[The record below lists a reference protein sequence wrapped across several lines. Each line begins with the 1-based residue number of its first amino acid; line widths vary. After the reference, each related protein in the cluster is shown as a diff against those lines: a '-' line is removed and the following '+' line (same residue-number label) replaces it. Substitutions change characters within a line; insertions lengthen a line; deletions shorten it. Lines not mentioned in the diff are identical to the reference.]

1 MAYSHLLTRVLRKET
16 AMPANIYVLNHD
28 GTPLMPSHSYG
39 RVKKMLHTGK
49 ARIAGTKPFTI
60 RLTYQIDTPAIQ
72 PVILGIDPGRTNIGN
87 CAVETSGKVLYASL
101 VETRNKEIP
110 KLMKERQGHRQMS
123 RRGER
128 KRLQRRAIRADKT
141 GMARATEYWR
151 MLTGQKKPIR
161 CKVIRNQEAKFQ
173 NRKRPIGWLTPTAE
187 QLARTHLN
195 VVRKIQKILPVSAV
209 VIEIN
214 RFDFARM
221 ENPDIENW
229 EYQRGR
235 LAGYADVREAVSRQQ
250 KGKCLLCGRKQIEHY
265 HHIVPKSQGGSE
277 SIDNY
282 AGLCM
287 ACHEKV
293 HQDEIARGKLQS
305 KKKGIQKKYHALS
318 VLNQIMPALLRELPK
333 LVPAFI
339 TTGYETHRIRESV
352 GLQEKQKGDDTH
364 YMDAWCI
371 AMSIVGTYETE
382 PDFSGLYRMKQFRR
396 HDRASVK
403 AQKERTYYH
412 NGKAVA
418 KNRHKRTG
426 QADAKVPFPSLA
438 EYLQEH
444 PEHKGRLTVRKSTR
458 SYNNTKR
465 NLPGTVYTECG
476 NPFVLR
482 ATQSNGTRLY
492 GMGEGMDYHKTVR
505 CKLSQHN
512 AGLVYI

>member
-1 MAYSHLLTRVLRKET
+1 
-16 AMPANIYVLNHD
+16 MPTNIYVLNHD

-39 RVKKMLHTGK
+39 RVKRILHTGK
-49 ARIAGTKPFTI
+49 ARIASTKPFTI
-60 RLTYQIDTPAIQ
+60 RLTYQIDTPVIQ
-72 PVILGIDPGRTNIGN
+72 PVILGIDPGRTNIGT
-87 CAVETSGKVLYASL
+87 CAVETSGKVLYGSL
-101 VETRNKEIP
+101 VETRNKKIQ
-110 KLMKERQGHRQMS
+110 KLMKKRKGHRQMS

-161 CKVIRNQEAKFQ
+161 CKVIRNQEAKFR
-173 NRKRPIGWLTPTAE
+173 NRKRPAGWLTPTAE

-195 VVRKIQKILPVSAV
+195 VVRKIKKILPVSAV

-214 RFDFARM
+214 RFDFARI
-221 ENPDIENW
+221 ENPDIKNW
-229 EYQRGR
+229 EYQKGR
-235 LAGYADVREAVSRQQ
+235 LAGYADVREAVSKQQ
-250 KGKCLLCGRKQIEHY
+250 GGKCLLCGRRQIEHY
-265 HHIVPKSQGGSE
+265 HHIVPRSQGGSE
-277 SIDNY
+277 NINNY
-282 AGLCM
+282 AGLCLK
-287 ACHEKV
+287 CHDKV
-293 HQDEIARGKLQS
+293 HQDETAKGKLQA

-318 VLNQIMPALLRELPK
+318 VLNQIMPKLLRELPK
-333 LVPAFI
+333 LAPTFI

-352 GLQEKQKGDDTH
+352 GLPEKQKDDGTH

-382 PDFSGLYRMKQFRR
+382 PDFSGLYHIKQFRR
-396 HDRASVK
+396 HDRARVK
-403 AQKERTYYH
+403 AQKERTYYY

-426 QADAKVPFPSLA
+426 QADTKIPFPSLA

-444 PEHKGRLTVRKSTR
+444 PELEGRLTVRKSTR

-465 NLPGTVYTECG
+465 NLPGAVYTECG
-476 NPFVLR
+476 TPFVLR
-482 ATQSNGTRLY
+482 STQSNGTRLY
-492 GMGEGMDYHKTVR
+492 EMDEDTDYHKAVR

>member
-1 MAYSHLLTRVLRKET
+1 
-16 AMPANIYVLNHD
+16 MPTNIYVLNHD
-28 GTPLMPSHSYG
+28 GSPLMPSHSYG
-39 RVKKMLHTGK
+39 RVKRMLHTGK
-49 ARIAGTKPFTI
+49 ARIASTKPFTI
-60 RLTYQIDTPAIQ
+60 RLTYQIDTPVIQ
-72 PVILGIDPGRTNIGN
+72 SIILGIDPGRTNIGA

-101 VETRNKEIP
+101 VETRNKKIQ
-110 KLMKERQGHRQMS
+110 KLMKKRKGHRQMS

-161 CKVIRNQEAKFQ
+161 CKVIRNQEAKFR
-173 NRKRPIGWLTPTAE
+173 NRKRQAGWLTPTAE

-221 ENPDIENW
+221 ENPDIKNW
-229 EYQRGR
+229 EYQKGR
-235 LAGYADVREAVSRQQ
+235 LAGYADVREAVSKQQ
-250 KGKCLLCGRKQIEHY
+250 GGKCLLCGRRQIEHY
-265 HHIVPKSQGGSE
+265 HHIVPRSQGGSE
-277 SIDNY
+277 SINNY
-282 AGLCM
+282 AGLCLK
-287 ACHEKV
+287 CHDKV
-293 HQDEIARGKLQS
+293 HQDENAKGKLKS

-318 VLNQIMPALLRELPK
+318 VLNQIMPKFLQELPK
-333 LVPAFI
+333 LAPAFI
-339 TTGYETHRIRESV
+339 TTGYETHKIRESV
-352 GLQEKQKGDDTH
+352 GLPEKQKDDGTH

-382 PDFSGLYRMKQFRR
+382 PDFSGLYRIKQFRR
-396 HDRASVK
+396 HDRARVK
-403 AQKERTYYH
+403 AQKERTYYY

-426 QADAKVPFPSLA
+426 QADTKIPFPSLA

-444 PEHKGRLTVRKSTR
+444 PERKGRLKVRKSTR

-465 NLPGTVYTECG
+465 NLPGAVYTECG
-476 NPFVLR
+476 TPFVLR
-482 ATQSNGTRLY
+482 STQSNGTRLY
-492 GMGEGMDYHKTVR
+492 EMDEDKDYHKAVR

>member
-1 MAYSHLLTRVLRKET
+1 
-16 AMPANIYVLNHD
+16 MPTIYVLNHD

-39 RVKKMLHTGK
+39 RAKRMLHTGK
-49 ARIAGTKPFTI
+49 ARIAGIKPFTI
-60 RLTYQIDTPAIQ
+60 RLTYQIDAPVTQ
-72 PVILGIDPGRTNIGN
+72 PVILGMDPGRTHIGN
-87 CAVETSGKVLYASL
+87 CAVESGGKVLYASL

-110 KLMKERQGHRQMS
+110 KLMRERKEHRRMS

-141 GMARATEYWR
+141 GMARTTEYWR
-151 MLTGQKKPIR
+151 MLTGQKKPIC
-161 CKVIRNQEAKFQ
+161 CKVIRNQEVRFQ
-173 NRKRPIGWLTPTAE
+173 NRKRPTGWLTPTAE
-187 QLARTHLN
+187 QLVRTHLN
-195 VVRKIQKILPVSAV
+195 VVHKIRKILPVSAV

-235 LAGYADVREAVSRQQ
+235 LAGYADVREAVSEQQ
-250 KGKCLLCGRKQIEHY
+250 KGKCLLCGRKKIDHY

-293 HQDEIARGKLQS
+293 HQDGNARGKLQTR
-305 KKKGIQKKYHALS
+305 KKGIQKQYHALS
-318 VLNQIMPALLRELPK
+318 VLNQIMPALLREFVK
-333 LVPAFI
+333 LAPTFV

-352 GLQEKQKGDDTH
+352 RLQEKQKDDGTH

-382 PDFSGLYRMKQFRR
+382 PDFAGLYHMKQFRR
-396 HDRASVK
+396 HDRARIR

-412 NGKAVA
+412 NGQVVA
-418 KNRHKRTG
+418 KNRHTRTG

-438 EYLQEH
+438 EYLQAH

-476 NPFVLR
+476 KSFVLR

-492 GMGEGMDYHKTVR
+492 GLCEGMAYHKTAQ
-505 CKLSQHN
+505 CKLSRHN
-512 AGLVYI
+512 VGLVYV